1 LRFFFAWWAGSVT
14 QGTLETVARTLLSHL
29 RSLPRRDA
37 RPALQEGVVG
47 ALKCCTAVFK
57 AHPAVG
63 RALR

>member
-1 LRFFFAWWAGSVT
+1 MT
-14 QGTLETVARTLLSHL
+14 QRTLETVARTLLSHL

-47 ALKCCTAVFK
+47 ALMCCTAVFK